1 MFLAGCQSEQK
12 PSENKPAD
20 VKPGSTSAQDKPADG
35 WISLFDGKTLEGWT
49 KAEENPDSVQV
60 EDGKIVT
67 HGPRCHL
74 FYSGP
79 VKDHNFTNFE
89 FKAEVMTLENS
100 NSGIYFHTQYQK
112 DGWPDKGYEVQVN
125 NTHKDPKKT
134 GGLYAVKDV
143 FEAPA
148 KDGEWFT
155 EHIIVQGK
163 HVTVKVNDKVVVDY
177 TEPDNQDIPKMPG
190 RKLSSGTFAFQAHDP
205 GSTVYFRNVMV
216 KPLD

>member
-1 MFLAGCQSEQK
+1 MTQVRWIVALSLLVVSAG
-12 PSENKPAD
+12 ARGD
-20 VKPGSTSAQDKPADG
+20 DKAADG

-49 KAEENPDSVQV
+49 RAEENPDSVQV

-74 FYSGP
+74 YYTGKVRGANF
-79 VKDHNFTNFE
+79 KDFE
-89 FKAEVMTLENS
+89 FKAEVMTLANS

-112 DGWPDKGYEVQVN
+112 EGWPEKGYEVQVN
-125 NTHKDPKKT
+125 NTHRDPKKT

-148 KDGEWFT
+148 KDGEWFS
-155 EHIIVQGK
+155 EHIIVRGK
-163 HVTVKVNDKVVVDY
+163 HITVKVNDKVVVDY
-177 TEPDNQDIPKMPG
+177 TEPENQDIPKMPG
-190 RKLSSGTFAFQAHDP
+190 RKLSSGTFALQAHDP
-205 GSTVYFRNVMV
+205 GSTVYFRNLMV